1 MKKNIKY
8 LILSIFAFGLFSIS
22 PANAGDCSEED
33 PCGTW
38 AVISETGI
46 VLNIIVCQPS
56 VCGSGTFDN
65 KRVVL
70 QVPANP
76 VTHESQG
83 GWLAPP
89 SPDQITGVTQVTYN
103 ENKNEFTL
111 KNKVEIVKVQVV
123 TTNVNTD
130 EESVDTLHTK
140 VSINN
145 KTTFIPTELTGTLP
159 TMKPVADN
167 PLENDS
173 SATISVISQDVNSQI
188 ISIEQHSF
196 DSPQTSLQIDEV
208 ITAEDYP
215 LIKKYIG
222 KIKGML
228 GVFIL

>member
-83 GWLAPP
+83 GWIAPP

-173 SATISVISQDVNSQI
+173 SATISVTSTVVNSQTTI
-188 ISIEQHSF
+188 VEEYTF
-196 DSPQTSLQIDEV
+196 VTPQTSSQINEV
-208 ITAEDYP
+208 ITKEEYP
-215 LIKKYIG
+215 LLETYIG
-222 KIKGML
+222 RIKVML
-228 GVFIL
+228 GFFVI